1 MGFYSMVSLISAGLS
16 FLVSAIVGST
26 SGSQSLHSADAILKA
41 GIVIHLLSP
50 VVVVWM

>member
-1 MGFYSMVSLISAGLS
+1 MVSLISAGLY

-26 SGSQSLHSADAILKA
+26 SGSQSLHSASAILKA

>member
-1 MGFYSMVSLISAGLS
+1 
-16 FLVSAIVGST
+16 LVSAIVGTS
-26 SGSQSLHSADAILKA
+26 SGSEVLPPADAILKA